1 MDMKKKFL
9 GLTPDR
15 NIALGVYEEAV
26 NFALENNENINNVAI
41 TGVYGAGKSSMLETY
56 ENKHPDKKFLHVSLA
71 HFENITDEQSVNEN
85 EKKKLELIL
94 EGKIINQLVH
104 LIPQE
109 KIPLAKFATKRETDN
124 KKIEKYT
131 CWGIAFL
138 MLSIYLAKY
147 ELLKQLIDNM
157 ADGYF
162 YKKIISLTQPETVVI
177 SAAIWFMLLAALIY
191 QIVKRQMNKQLFQK
205 INLKGNGVEAELFS
219 KEDDSYFDKYL
230 DEILY
235 ILEESGEDAI
245 VFEDMDRYNNTL
257 IYEKLRE
264 LNVLV
269 NQRIAMK
276 NSKKHICFFYLLKDD
291 IFLNKERTKFF
302 DFIIPIVPV
311 ANAGNSLDFFLKYF
325 RQSEMGEAFEKQFLY
340 DLSLYVDDLRVLRN
354 ICNEYVVYHTKLQEK
369 STELDVN
376 KLLAIITYK
385 NLFPKDFA
393 ELQVSQGYVY
403 QLFAYK
409 EKYIDDIKNGFLNEI
424 QNLQTEIRNIET
436 DVCNDKNELDALFF
450 SYSERIK
457 INDKEE
463 DEFPKRSEC
472 IAAIKANSY
481 NVMAWDTY
489 YRRWKTVNIKSTF
502 DNLLDNEEYAVRRQ
516 LIEEKTQTAIHQ
528 RQMQIHKKQEE
539 YSAIGEACLKDV
551 ISSGNENEI
560 FLIDDKEYKE
570 IKENTYFDLIKYLIS
585 YGYIDESYRDYMSF
599 FYGES
604 ISRND
609 KIFLRSVTDKHPKD
623 FKYMLDDPQT
633 IISRLRMT
641 DIEKVEC
648 LNYNLLDYLLEHRE
662 QYAEQ
667 IKSFM
672 KGLKKREPK
681 EFVNNYLIRERNI
694 PMFTQCFNNYWEGA
708 CTWIIG
714 CDEIE
719 EKATRAYI
727 KATLTNTGIDKL
739 RIYNE
744 DDIICNYIKTNRQFL
759 VMENSNHLKMVT
771 GIKELGILFYNIED
785 DMLDPLLLDEICK
798 ENCYVI
804 NRCMIDIFL
813 KHIYELNM
821 NGRSDELTTILSGQT
836 SLAERIE
843 NNLSDYVKM
852 RIDEKEVMNESEQT
866 ILLVL
871 NAKNVDLTLK
881 RKYISLQSKKISDIN
896 SVEPTD
902 LWDALLPDHIKITVK
917 NVFDYYYCSGNGM
930 DQSLIRTLNDYIDL
944 KNSDF
949 KKVNQ
954 EYGENAKK
962 DFFISIIGSN
972 EINNNKYEK
981 ILKAVGMTCT
991 EMADNEI
998 RTDKMEILI
1007 KTKIMTMTL
1016 KNLHFLR
1023 DDYGKLVWMF
1033 IITNPVEYFEIM
1045 TPEEW
1050 DDRELRKLYEWYP
1063 QEQREICDKI
1073 YEIAKQD
1080 FNEIIQECKSLHPQ
1094 LINRLLDCIEFTIA
1108 QKKTL
1113 LANAVQTNKISIE
1126 EVKKRLYELG
1136 MEQVISAFEG
1146 KRPTV
1151 EVVEE
1156 NRILLDSFQIKN
1168 WISKFERDKNKRGV
1182 YRIVGKKAKGMSSR
1196 EN

>member
-71 HFENITDEQSVNEN
+71 HFENATDEQSVNEN

-147 ELLKQLIDNM
+147 ELLKQLIGSM

-162 YKKIISLTQPETVVI
+162 KRKIVFLTQPETVVI
-177 SAAIWFMLLAALIY
+177 SAVIWFMLLAVLIY
-191 QIVKRQMNKQLFQK
+191 QIIKRQMNKQLFQK

-235 ILEESGEDAI
+235 ILEESEEDAI

-291 IFLNKERTKFF
+291 IFINKERTKFF

-325 RQSEMGEAFEKQFLY
+325 RQSEIGESFEKQFLY

-369 STELDVN
+369 PTELDVN

-393 ELQVSQGYVY
+393 ELQVSQGYVH
-403 QLFAYK
+403 QLFANK
-409 EKYIDDIKNGFLNEI
+409 EYYIEDMKNTISHEI
-424 QNLQTEIRNIET
+424 QNLQNEINNIENEI
-436 DVCNDKNELDALFF
+436 CNDKDELDALFF
-450 SYSERIK
+450 SYPDSIRIDNKSE
-457 INDKEE
+457 ND
-463 DEFPKRSEC
+463 FRKRSEY
-472 IAAIKANSY
+472 IAAIKASNY
-481 NVMAWDTY
+481 NVMTRNY
-489 YRRWKTVNIKSTF
+489 YRGWENSNVKSSF
-502 DNLLDNEEYAVRRQ
+502 DKLSKDKEYATRGQ
-516 LIEEKTQTAIHQ
+516 ILEKKTQTVIRQ
-528 RQMQIHKKQEE
+528 RQMQIRKKQEE

-551 ISSGNENEI
+551 ITPENENEI
-560 FLIDDKEYKE
+560 FLTDDKKYKE
-570 IKENTYFDLIKYLIS
+570 INGNTYFDLIKYLIS

-623 FKYMLDDPQT
+623 FTYMLDDPET
-633 IISRLRMT
+633 IISRLRIT
-641 DIEKVEC
+641 DIEKAEC
-648 LNYNLLDYLLEHRE
+648 LNYNLLDYLLENKER
-662 QYAEQ
+662 YAEQ

-672 KGLKKREPK
+672 KGLKNQEPQ
-681 EFVNNYLIRERNI
+681 EFVNNYLLRERNI
-694 PMFTQCFNNYWEGA
+694 PIFTQCFNNYWEEA
-708 CTWIIG
+708 CTWVIG

-719 EKATRAYI
+719 EKATRVYV
-727 KATLTNTGIDKL
+727 KETLANTSIDKL
-739 RIYNE
+739 GIYNE
-744 DDIICNYIKTNRQFL
+744 DDIIGKYIETNRHFL
-759 VMENSNHLKMVT
+759 VMENSNHLQMVT

-813 KHIYELNM
+813 KHMYKLNM
-821 NGRSDELTTILSGQT
+821 NGRSDELTTILSEQT
-836 SLAERIE
+836 FLAERIE

-852 RIDEKEVMNESEQT
+852 RIDENEVMNESEQT

-871 NAKNVDLTLK
+871 NAKDVDLTLK

-991 EMADNEI
+991 EMVDNEI

-1023 DDYGKLVWMF
+1023 SDYDKLVWMF
-1033 IITNPVEYFEIM
+1033 IIANPVEYFEIM

-1094 LINRLLDCIEFTIA
+1094 LINRLLDCNEFTIA
-1108 QKKTL
+1108 QKKTI

-1136 MEQVISAFEG
+1136 MKQVISAFEG

-1151 EVVEE
+1151 EAVEE
-1156 NRILLDSFQIKN
+1156 NRVLLDSFQIRK
-1168 WISKFERDKNKRGV
+1168 WISKFERDKDRRGV
-1182 YRIVGKKAKGMSSR
+1182 YRIVGKKKVKA
-1196 EN
+1196 

>member
-147 ELLKQLIDNM
+147 ELLKQLIGSM

-162 YKKIISLTQPETVVI
+162 KRKIVFLTQPETVVI
-177 SAAIWFMLLAALIY
+177 SAVIWFMLLAVLIY
-191 QIVKRQMNKQLFQK
+191 QIIKRQMNKQLFQK

-291 IFLNKERTKFF
+291 IFINKERTKFF

-325 RQSEMGEAFEKQFLY
+325 RQSAMGESFEKQFLY

-369 STELDVN
+369 PTELDVN

-403 QLFAYK
+403 QLFAHK

-489 YRRWKTVNIKSTF
+489 YRRWKAVNIKSTF

-681 EFVNNYLIRERNI
+681 EFVNNYLLRERNI
-694 PMFTQCFNNYWEGA
+694 PIFTQCFNNYWEEA
-708 CTWIIG
+708 CTWVIG

-719 EKATRAYI
+719 EKATRVYV
-727 KATLTNTGIDKL
+727 KETLANTSIDKL
-739 RIYNE
+739 GIYNE
-744 DDIICNYIKTNRQFL
+744 DDIIGKYIETNRHFL
-759 VMENSNHLKMVT
+759 VMENSNHLQMVT

-813 KHIYELNM
+813 KHMYKLNM
-821 NGRSDELTTILSGQT
+821 NGRSDELTTILSEQT
-836 SLAERIE
+836 FLAERIE

-852 RIDEKEVMNESEQT
+852 RIDENEVMNESEQT

-871 NAKNVDLTLK
+871 NAKDVDLTLK

-902 LWDALLPDHIKITVK
+902 LSKILNTEITAWREKECYFISKQEKLDFAVCVAFQYTRTNETRRMIVDMADCLEQALQEM
-917 NVFDYYYCSGNGM
+917 NVSEDVVARYTIRKDDERIIHGNM
-930 DQSLIRTLNDYIDL
+930 LLDIDYISNMALSFYNLTWILAVNKTSTDFYT
-944 KNSDF
+944 SD
-949 KKVNQ
+949 NPI
-954 EYGENAKK
+954 GTIPHAHN
-962 DFFISIIGSN
+962 DFISMSG
-972 EINNNKYEK
+972 INSKGVEVFFPLSPRYILLMYDSSYHKNMMPYDRRYLALNVEHLVRQYNKYGIYNCNRCVFSRDGDLSVVDEVMK
-981 ILKAVGMTCT
+981 T
-991 EMADNEI
+991 EP
-998 RTDKMEILI
+998 EILDVP
-1007 KTKIMTMTL
+1007 KTRL
-1016 KNLHFLR
+1016 SWG
-1023 DDYGKLVWMF
+1023 GKSF
-1033 IITNPVEYFEIM
+1033 FP
-1045 TPEEW
+1045 
-1050 DDRELRKLYEWYP
+1050 
-1063 QEQREICDKI
+1063 
-1073 YEIAKQD
+1073 
-1080 FNEIIQECKSLHPQ
+1080 
-1094 LINRLLDCIEFTIA
+1094 
-1108 QKKTL
+1108 
-1113 LANAVQTNKISIE
+1113 
-1126 EVKKRLYELG
+1126 
-1136 MEQVISAFEG
+1136 
-1146 KRPTV
+1146 RP
-1151 EVVEE
+1151 
-1156 NRILLDSFQIKN
+1156 K
-1168 WISKFERDKNKRGV
+1168 
-1182 YRIVGKKAKGMSSR
+1182 
-1196 EN
+1196 